1 MTHCILFN
9 LIRDGIIQQIHQKN
23 YCLFVKIDPGGDSI
37 YNEDNNNGIYVE
49 KQIRIPTFTMTYEH
63 THAYCEIF
71 FLKTGSCIY
80 HVNNNTY
87 HLTAGEAMVVA
98 PGDSHSTS
106 YEGLVP
112 CERIIVYCKPEA
124 IPESFLKKH
133 DSISK
138 NIRRSGKIIL
148 DKKGQIKTDGILLRM
163 MEENN
168 MPDEHSFELLG
179 LYVMEMLL
187 CLDRSGIFVCES
199 LRVNDGIS
207 TDIADTLTYIA
218 QNYRLPLSLEDV
230 AGQINL
236 SPTYLS
242 KKFRKVTGITFKE
255 YVNYIRIK
263 QAVQALLT
271 TDDSI
276 TKIAVD
282 CGFNSSNYFKDI
294 FRKINGVSPR
304 DFRKQSTAPSY
315 EPLDNPVPGEI
326 STSLIPK
333 IIGPVNEQG
342 IKEENI

>member
-1 MTHCILFN
+1 MICKFLP
-9 LIRDGIIQQIHQKN
+9 L
-23 YCLFVKIDPGGDSI
+23 LGGGHI
-37 YNEDNNNGIYVE
+37 YSEDNNNGIYVE

-63 THAYCEIF
+63 IHAYCEIF
-71 FLKTGSCIY
+71 YLKTGSCIY

-87 HLTAGEAMVVA
+87 HLAAGEAMVVT
-98 PGDSHSTS
+98 PGDSHCTS

-124 IPESFLKKH
+124 IPDTFLDKH

-138 NIRRSGKIIL
+138 NLNRSGKIIL
-148 DKKGQIKTDGILLRM
+148 DKKGQLKIEALLLRL

-168 MPDEHSFELLG
+168 MPDKHSSELLC
-179 LYVMEMLL
+179 LLVMEMLL
-187 CLDRSGIFVCES
+187 CLDRSGIFVCEK
-199 LRVNDGIS
+199 LPVNDGIS

-218 QNYRLPLSLEDV
+218 QNYRLPLSLEEV
-230 AGQINL
+230 ANQINL

-242 KKFRKVTGITFKE
+242 KKFRKTTGVTFKE

-294 FRKINGVSPR
+294 FRKVNGVSPR
-304 DFRKQSTAPSY
+304 AFRKQSTAPSY
-315 EPLDNPVPGEI
+315 ELPDSSVSGEI
-326 STSLIPK
+326 NTSLISK
-333 IIGPVNEQG
+333 V
-342 IKEENI
+342 KEEKI

>member
-1 MTHCILFN
+1 MLKLTL
-9 LIRDGIIQQIHQKN
+9 G
-23 YCLFVKIDPGGDSI
+23 GGDSI

-294 FRKINGVSPR
+294 FRKINGISPR

-333 IIGPVNEQG
+333 IIVPVNEQG

>member
-1 MTHCILFN
+1 MV
-9 LIRDGIIQQIHQKN
+9 
-23 YCLFVKIDPGGDSI
+23 CLLKLTLYGGDPI
-37 YNEDNNNGIYVE
+37 YSEESNNGIYVE

-71 FLKTGSCIY
+71 YLKTGSCIY
-80 HVNNNTY
+80 HINNTTY

-98 PGDSHSTS
+98 PGDSHCTS

-112 CERIIVYCKPEA
+112 CERIIVYCRPEA
-124 IPESFLKKH
+124 IPETFLEKH
-133 DSISK
+133 EDISQ
-138 NIRRSGKIIL
+138 NIKRSGKIIL
-148 DKKGQIKTDGILLRM
+148 DKKGQIKIDGILLRM

-218 QNYRLPLSLEDV
+218 QNYRLPLSLEEV

-242 KKFRKVTGITFKE
+242 KKFRKVTGVTFKE

-304 DFRKQSTAPSY
+304 TFRKQSTAPSY
-315 EPLDNPVPGEI
+315 EPADNPVSGEI
-326 STSLIPK
+326 TAPLIPK
-333 IIGPVNEQG
+333 IKDPATS
-342 IKEENI
+342 

>member
-1 MTHCILFN
+1 MFN

-23 YCLFVKIDPGGDSI
+23 FCLFVKIDPGGGDSI

-294 FRKINGVSPR
+294 FRKINGISPR

-333 IIGPVNEQG
+333 IIVPVNEQG

>member
-1 MTHCILFN
+1 MFN

-315 EPLDNPVPGEI
+315 EPLDNPVSGEI

-333 IIGPVNEQG
+333 IIVPVNEQG

>member
-1 MTHCILFN
+1 M
-9 LIRDGIIQQIHQKN
+9 
-23 YCLFVKIDPGGDSI
+23 PGGDLI
-37 YNEDNNNGIYVE
+37 YSEDNNNGIYVE

-63 THAYCEIF
+63 VHTYCEIF
-71 FLKTGSCIY
+71 YLKTGSCIY
-80 HVNNNTY
+80 HVNHNTY

-124 IPESFLKKH
+124 VPETFLEKH
-133 DSISK
+133 DRISQ
-138 NIRRSGKIIL
+138 NISRSGKIIL
-148 DKKGQIKTDGILLRM
+148 DKKGQIKTEGLLLRM

-168 MPDEHSFELLG
+168 MPDEHSFEMLSLL
-179 LYVMEMLL
+179 VMEMLL
-187 CLDRSGIFVCES
+187 CLDRSGIFVCEK
-199 LRVNDGIS
+199 LQVNDGIS
-207 TDIADTLTYIA
+207 TDIADTLSYIA
-218 QNYRLPLSLEDV
+218 QNYRLPLSLEEV
-230 AGQINL
+230 AAQINL

-242 KKFRKVTGITFKE
+242 KKFRKTTGVTFKE

-294 FRKINGVSPR
+294 FRKVNGVSPR
-304 DFRKQSTAPSY
+304 AFRKQSTAPSY
-315 EPLDNPVPGEI
+315 KLPDNPISGEI
-326 STSLIPK
+326 AAPLIPK
-333 IIGPVNEQG
+333 L
-342 IKEENI
+342 KEEKL

>member
-1 MTHCILFN
+1 
-9 LIRDGIIQQIHQKN
+9 
-23 YCLFVKIDPGGDSI
+23 
-37 YNEDNNNGIYVE
+37 
-49 KQIRIPTFTMTYEH
+49 
-63 THAYCEIF
+63 
-71 FLKTGSCIY
+71 
-80 HVNNNTY
+80 
-87 HLTAGEAMVVA
+87 MVVA
-98 PGDSHSTS
+98 PGDSHCTS

-112 CERIIVYCKPEA
+112 CERIIVYCRPEA
-124 IPESFLKKH
+124 IPETFLEKH
-133 DSISK
+133 EDISQ
-138 NIRRSGKIIL
+138 NIKRSGKIIL
-148 DKKGQIKTDGILLRM
+148 DKKGQIKIDGILLRM

-218 QNYRLPLSLEDV
+218 QNYRLPLSLEEV

-242 KKFRKVTGITFKE
+242 KKFRKVTGVTFKE

-304 DFRKQSTAPSY
+304 AFRKQSTAPSY
-315 EPLDNPVPGEI
+315 EPADNPVSGEI
-326 STSLIPK
+326 TAPLIPK
-333 IIGPVNEQG
+333 IKDPTAI
-342 IKEENI
+342 

>member
-1 MTHCILFN
+1 MLKLTL
-9 LIRDGIIQQIHQKN
+9 
-23 YCLFVKIDPGGDSI
+23 GGDSI

-294 FRKINGVSPR
+294 FRKINGISPR